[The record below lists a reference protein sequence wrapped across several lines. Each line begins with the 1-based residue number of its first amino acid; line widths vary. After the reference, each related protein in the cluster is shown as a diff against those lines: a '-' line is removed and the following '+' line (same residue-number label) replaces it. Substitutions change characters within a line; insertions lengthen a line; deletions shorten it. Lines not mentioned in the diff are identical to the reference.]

1 MKCPTCGNLEA
12 KVVDS
17 RLSREGDVTR
27 RRRECLNCGERFTTH
42 ERIET
47 VYPFIKKKDGRRE
60 EFNRKKI
67 MHGLDKAFEKR
78 PISVEEKEAI
88 LARVARFVR
97 ERGEK
102 EIAASEIGQK
112 VMDEIREID
121 EVAYVRF
128 ASVYRS
134 FKDASA
140 FMEEISRLSRE
151 KP

>member
-1 MKCPTCGNLEA
+1 MKCPACGNLET

-47 VYPFIKKKDGRRE
+47 VYPSIKKKDGRRE
-60 EFNRKKI
+60 EFNRNKI

-88 LARVARFVR
+88 LDRVARFVR

-102 EIAASEIGQK
+102 EIPASVIGQK